1 MAEEAAVRRLAG
13 FRSWRSSTTMPRWA
27 SRLTLEVVSV
37 RVERLQA
44 ITEADARAEGLESS
58 VDDGVTYWGPVGKG
72 HFDPRVAYR
81 SLWESLHGPGSWAA
95 NPWVWVV
102 GFRRC
107 DAWGREEDGV
117 PEWEPVGPSYDA
129 ARAALKGGTP

>member
-1 MAEEAAVRRLAG
+1 
-13 FRSWRSSTTMPRWA
+13 MPRWA

-37 RVERLQA
+37 RMERLQD
-44 ITEADARAEGLESS
+44 ISEADAKAEGIESS
-58 VDDGVTYWGPVGKG
+58 DDDGVTYWGPLGKG

-102 GFRRC
+102 GFRR
-107 DAWGREEDGV
+107 AK
-117 PEWEPVGPSYDA
+117 P
-129 ARAALKGGTP
+129 